1 MASTLVVNVLD
12 LLRRAGATKDVHVVA
27 PAEQFDFA
35 DDRIDDS
42 GDVTVNIH
50 LESGTGGIVATGD
63 ASVAWS
69 SQCRRCLRPVTGES
83 HSELHEVFAREA
95 ARGEV
100 SLADPDALPLT
111 GDQIDFVPVVR
122 EVALLGLP
130 LAPLCRPDC
139 PGLCPRCGADLAAN
153 PCTCVVRTRDERWAA
168 LDELI
173 DPLE

>member
-27 PAEQFDFA
+27 GASEFA
-35 DDRIDDS
+35 FGDPRIDDS
-42 GDVTVNIH
+42 TDVTVNVH

-63 ASVAWS
+63 TRVAWT
-69 SQCRRCLRPVTGES
+69 SQCRRCLRPVAGES
-83 HSELHEVFAREA
+83 RSELSEIFARETG
-95 ARGEV
+95 RGQE

-122 EVALLGLP
+122 EVVLLGLP

-139 PGLCPRCGADLAAN
+139 PGLCPRCGADLATS
-153 PCTCVVRTRDERWAA
+153 PCGCDVRARDERWAA

>member
-27 PAEQFDFA
+27 RAEEFAFDDPRIA
-35 DDRIDDS
+35 DTA
-42 GDVTVNIH
+42 DVAVNIH

-63 ASVAWS
+63 TCVGWS
-69 SQCRRCLRPVTGES
+69 SQCRRCLRPVAGES
-83 HSELHEVFAREA
+83 RSELHEVFAREA

-122 EVALLGLP
+122 EVVLLGLP

-139 PGLCPRCGADLAAN
+139 PGLCPRCGADLADN